1 MPSGKRISV
10 KKPKTTAQS
19 SEHAAK
25 NVTRN
30 QMMVGGAVAGTLL
43 AFGGI
48 YKLSTDFSSAASSV
62 NKKATA
68 PSETTVA
75 TTESTPSKQVVNTNA
90 IKSKNV
96 LNAASKPIE
105 RRVKPNHISSVHSRN
120 AIEISG
126 QEKQKKQQEEVQTKL
141 AQLEASKKQADESVS
156 QMRIELNESKKQAA
170 TEKERAE
177 ILDAL
182 QKQTEQKIEQ
192 LTTELEAE
200 KTKKEPNILQ
210 QTTDKNTTQ
219 MGVYEAEIAHLKAE
233 LENLKAEA
241 PMVAKKTAEEKEAT
255 KKAVEEKEAAIVAKE
270 AAIVAKKSANEKIKK
285 LELNLKKQV
294 SEIEDLKEK
303 IKRDEELNAG
313 ADAAVASDSER
324 KQKEIED
331 LHKIKKETDERLN
344 TFLNTLLQKLRDV
357 YAKKIKENV
366 PAEIIAICNNKTDI
380 GERVECISQSYEI
393 LIKSLLEKISY
404 WKNQDLKNR

>member
-1 MPSGKRISV
+1 
-10 KKPKTTAQS
+10 
-19 SEHAAK
+19 
-25 NVTRN
+25 
-30 QMMVGGAVAGTLL
+30 
-43 AFGGI
+43 
-48 YKLSTDFSSAASSV
+48 
-62 NKKATA
+62 
-68 PSETTVA
+68 
-75 TTESTPSKQVVNTNA
+75 
-90 IKSKNV
+90 
-96 LNAASKPIE
+96 
-105 RRVKPNHISSVHSRN
+105 VHSRN